1 MLTAQAFCDK
11 AKDAGFLLYTGVPC
25 SYVKP
30 LINFVIEARDLEY
43 VAATNEG
50 DAVAI
55 ASGAA
60 LAGARSIVMMQNSG
74 LGNAV
79 SPLASLNAVFRVPV
93 LLIVTLRG
101 EPGGPHDEPQHQLMG
116 AITTALLEKL
126 NVAWDWFPTEE
137 AQLDGAINK
146 AVAHM
151 EEAGLPFCF
160 VMRKDS
166 VAPFELTSAPQAAG
180 AAAAAIACEIERR
193 PTRADALRAIQR
205 GADPQDLLVATTGYT
220 ARELYACEDRPNQF
234 YVVGSMGCA
243 SSIALGLALQRPDR
257 RVVVIDGDGAM
268 LMRLGALTTLAYA
281 RPANLVHVLL
291 DNEAYEST
299 GGQATVSHAVDL
311 ARVAE
316 ACGYERVFRLTTADG
331 LETLLKDREP
341 GLRLASLKIR
351 PGVGAQLP
359 RPTVTPPEVAR
370 RIMRTL
376 ERRE

>member
-1 MLTAQAFCDK
+1 MLTAQAFCDT
-11 AKDAGFLLYTGVPC
+11 ARQAGFLLYTGVPC

-30 LINFVIEARDLEY
+30 FINFVIDAPDLEY
-43 VAATNEG
+43 IGAANEG

-55 ASGAA
+55 ATGAA

-101 EPGGPHDEPQHQLMG
+101 EPGGPHDEPQHELMG
-116 AITTALLEKL
+116 AITTTMLEKL
-126 NVAWDWFPTEE
+126 NIAWDWFPTQESE
-137 AQLDGAINK
+137 LGAAIEK
-146 AVAHM
+146 AVSHM
-151 EEAGLPFCF
+151 ESASLPFCF
-160 VMRKDS
+160 VMRKNS
-166 VAPFELTSAPQAAG
+166 VTPYELTSGRTAPDG
-180 AAAAAIACEIERR
+180 GRR
-193 PTRADALRAIQR
+193 PTRAEALQAIQR
-205 GADPQDLLVATTGYT
+205 ATDPQDIVVATTGYT

-243 SSIALGLALQRPDR
+243 SSVALGLALKRPDR
-257 RVVVIDGDGAM
+257 RIVVIDGDGAM

-316 ACGYERVFRLTTADG
+316 SCGYESVSRITTPDE
-331 LETLLKDREP
+331 LELLLKDRKP
-341 GLRLASLKIR
+341 GLRLISLKIR
-351 PGVGAQLP
+351 PGVGAELP
-359 RPTVTPPEVAR
+359 RPTVTPPQVAR
-370 RIMRTL
+370 RLMQALGRTA
-376 ERRE
+376 